1 MKIMR
6 FHSADGC
13 RLGVLTRDGLVDL
26 SELQPDAPRDLAALL
41 KLGSAVLAEVETAA
55 KAARSTQIR
64 PLEQAKAALP
74 IANPSK
80 FICLGLNY
88 QDHVAESKNIRP
100 QYPTL
105 FLRVPTSLVAHG
117 DPIERPQAS
126 IQLDYEAELAVI
138 IGRPLR
144 NAGVEE
150 ALSAVAGYACFND
163 GSIREFQRHT
173 IQWTMGK
180 NFDRTGGF
188 GPLFV
193 SADEVPS
200 GAAGLKISTR
210 VNGEIRQSDNTANMI
225 FSVEETLSY
234 ISRGIT
240 LAPGDVVAMG
250 TPAGVA
256 HAHTPPKWLRA
267 GDTVEVEIEGVGV
280 LRNPV
285 VDEANPALP
294 ARQAGARVS
303 ARADQQPVARNKAA
317 FR

>member
-6 FHSADGC
+6 FHSADGF
-13 RLGVLTRDGLVDL
+13 RLGVQTGDALVDL
-26 SELQPDAPRDLAALL
+26 SELRSDAPRDLADLL
-41 KLGSAVLAEVETAA
+41 KMGPAILAEVRAAA
-55 KAARSTQIR
+55 KAARAAQMK
-64 PLEQAKAALP
+64 PLQQARVALP
-74 IANPSK
+74 IAKPEK

-88 QDHVAESKNIRP
+88 QDHVAESKNARP
-100 QYPTL
+100 PYPTL
-105 FLRVPTSLVAHG
+105 FLRVLTSLVAHG

-138 IGRPLR
+138 IGRSLR
-144 NAGVEE
+144 NATAEE
-150 ALSAVAGYACFND
+150 ALDAVAGYACFND
-163 GSIREFQRHT
+163 GSVREFQRHT

-188 GPLFV
+188 GPFFV
-193 SADEVPS
+193 SADELPA

-210 VNGEIRQSDNTANMI
+210 VNGETRQSDDTANMI
-225 FSVEETLSY
+225 FGVGKTLSY

-240 LAPGDVVAMG
+240 LGPGDVIAMG

-267 GDTVEVEIEGVGV
+267 GDTVEVEIEGIGT

-285 VDEANPALP
+285 VDEARPSGQKRVPDTKVPA
-294 ARQAGARVS
+294 
-303 ARADQQPVARNKAA
+303 
-317 FR
+317 

>member
-1 MKIMR
+1 MKIIR
-6 FHSADGC
+6 FHSPDGC
-13 RLGVLTRDGLVDL
+13 RLGVQTGDAVVDL
-26 SELQPDAPRDLAALL
+26 TELRADAPRDLAALL
-41 KLGSAVLAEVETAA
+41 ELGPTVLAEVETAA
-55 KAARSTQIR
+55 KAARSTQIK
-64 PLEQAKAALP
+64 PLEQVRTAIP

-88 QDHVAESKNIRP
+88 QDHIAESKNVRP

-105 FLRVPTSLVAHG
+105 FLRVPSSLVAHG
-117 DPIERPQAS
+117 EPIERPLAS

-138 IGRPLR
+138 IGRSFR
-144 NAGVEE
+144 NASAKD

-163 GSIREFQRHT
+163 GSVREFQRHT

-193 SADEVPS
+193 SADELPP

-210 VNGEIRQSDNTANMI
+210 VNGETRQSDNTVNMI
-225 FSVEETLSY
+225 FSVGETLSY

-267 GDTVEVEIEGVGV
+267 GDMVEVEIEGVGL

-285 VDEANPALP
+285 IDEAKPAVP
-294 ARQAGARVS
+294 ERH
-303 ARADQQPVARNKAA
+303 ADKSVFA
-317 FR
+317 

>member
-6 FHSADGC
+6 FHSAGGF
-13 RLGVLTRDGLVDL
+13 RLGVLTSDGLVDL
-26 SELQPDAPRDLAALL
+26 SELHPDAPRDLASLL
-41 KLGSAVLAEVETAA
+41 KMGPEVLAEVKTAA
-55 KAARSTQIR
+55 SAARSGQIR
-64 PLEQAKAALP
+64 PLEQVRAALP
-74 IANPSK
+74 IADPPK

-88 QDHVAESKNIRP
+88 QDHVAELKNTRP

-117 DPIERPQAS
+117 DPIVRPLAT
-126 IQLDYEAELAVI
+126 IQLDYEAELAVFV
-138 IGRPLR
+138 GRPLR
-144 NAGVEE
+144 NATAEE
-150 ALSAVAGYACFND
+150 ALNAVAGYTCFND
-163 GSIREFQRHT
+163 GSVREFQRHT

-188 GPLFV
+188 GPFFV
-193 SADEVPS
+193 SADELPA

-210 VNGEIRQSDNTANMI
+210 VNGETRQSDNTANMI
-225 FSVEETLSY
+225 FSVGETLSY

-240 LAPGDVVAMG
+240 LGPGDVIAMG

-267 GDTVEVEIEGVGV
+267 GDTVEVEIERIGT

-285 VDEANPALP
+285 VDEARLSG
-294 ARQAGARVS
+294 QE
-303 ARADQQPVARNKAA
+303 RAPDTKVRA
-317 FR
+317 

>member
-6 FHSADGC
+6 FHSPDGC
-13 RLGVLTRDGLVDL
+13 RLGVQTGDVVVDL
-26 SELQPDAPRDLAALL
+26 SELRPDAPRDLAALL
-41 KLGSAVLAEVETAA
+41 KLGPTILAEVETAA
-55 KAARSTQIR
+55 KSAPRAQIR
-64 PLEQAKAALP
+64 PLEQLRAALP
-74 IANPSK
+74 IANPAK

-100 QYPTL
+100 KYPTL
-105 FLRVPTSLVAHG
+105 FLRVATSLVAHG
-117 DPIERPQAS
+117 EPIERPQTS
-126 IQLDYEAELAVI
+126 VQLDYEAELAVV

-150 ALSAVAGYACFND
+150 ALSAVAGYTCFND

-193 SADEVPS
+193 SADELPP

-210 VNGEIRQSDNTANMI
+210 VNGETRQSDNTANMI
-225 FSVEETLSY
+225 FGVGETLSY

-256 HAHTPPKWLRA
+256 HAHTPPKWLRG
-267 GDTVEVEIEGVGV
+267 GDTVELEIEGIGV

-285 VDEANPALP
+285 IDEVNPALSE
-294 ARQAGARVS
+294 RQAGTKVS
-303 ARADQQPVARNKAA
+303 A
-317 FR
+317 

>member
-6 FHSADGC
+6 FHSADGF
-13 RLGVLTRDGLVDL
+13 RLGVQAGDTLVDL
-26 SELQPDAPRDLAALL
+26 NELRSNAPRDLAALL
-41 KLGSAVLAEVETAA
+41 KMGPAVLAEVRAAA
-55 KAARSTQIR
+55 KAARSPQIR
-64 PLEQAKAALP
+64 PLEQVRAALP
-74 IANPSK
+74 MANPPK

-88 QDHVAESKNIRP
+88 QDHVTESKNARP

-138 IGRPLR
+138 VGRPLR
-144 NAGVEE
+144 NATAEE
-150 ALSAVAGYACFND
+150 ALAAVAGYACFND
-163 GSIREFQRHT
+163 GSVREFQRHT

-188 GPLFV
+188 GPFFV
-193 SADEVPS
+193 SADSLPA

-210 VNGEIRQSDNTANMI
+210 VNGEARQSDSTANII
-225 FSVEETLSY
+225 FGVGDTLSY

-240 LAPGDVVAMG
+240 LGPGDVIAMG

-267 GDTVEVEIEGVGV
+267 GDTVEVEIEGIGT

-285 VDEANPALP
+285 VDEARPSGQKQASNTKVPA
-294 ARQAGARVS
+294 
-303 ARADQQPVARNKAA
+303 
-317 FR
+317 

>member
-6 FHSADGC
+6 FHSADGF
-13 RLGVLTRDGLVDL
+13 RLGVQTGDALVDL
-26 SELQPDAPRDLAALL
+26 SEIRSDAPRDLADLL
-41 KLGSAVLAEVETAA
+41 KMGPDILAEV
-55 KAARSTQIR
+55 KAAARAAGWVQMK
-64 PLEQAKAALP
+64 PLEQARVALP
-74 IANPSK
+74 MANPSK

-88 QDHVAESKNIRP
+88 QDHVAESKNARP

-126 IQLDYEAELAVI
+126 IQLDYEAELAVV
-138 IGRPLR
+138 IGRSLR
-144 NAGVEE
+144 NARAEE
-150 ALSAVAGYACFND
+150 ALSAVAGFACFND
-163 GSIREFQRHT
+163 GSVREFQRHT

-188 GPLFV
+188 GPFFV
-193 SADEVPS
+193 SADELPA

-210 VNGEIRQSDNTANMI
+210 VNGETRQSDNTANMI
-225 FSVEETLSY
+225 FNVGETLSY

-240 LAPGDVVAMG
+240 LGPGDVIAMG

-256 HAHTPPKWLRA
+256 HAHTPPKWLCD
-267 GDTVEVEIEGVGV
+267 GDIVEVEIEGIGT

-285 VDEANPALP
+285 VDEVRPSGHKRAPDTKVPA
-294 ARQAGARVS
+294 
-303 ARADQQPVARNKAA
+303 
-317 FR
+317 

>member
-1 MKIMR
+1 MKIIR
-6 FHSADGC
+6 FHSPDGC
-13 RLGVLTRDGLVDL
+13 RLGVLTGDGLADL
-26 SELQPDAPRDLAALL
+26 SELRPDAPRDIAALL
-41 KLGSAVLAEVETAA
+41 KLGPAVLAEVETSA
-55 KAARSTQIR
+55 KAARPTQIR
-64 PLEQAKAALP
+64 PLEQVKVALP
-74 IANPSK
+74 IANLSK

-117 DPIERPQAS
+117 ESIERPQAS
-126 IQLDYEAELAVI
+126 VQLDYEAELAVI
-138 IGRPLR
+138 IGRSLR
-144 NAGVEE
+144 NASSEE
-150 ALSAVAGYACFND
+150 ALSAVAGYSCFND
-163 GSIREFQRHT
+163 GSVREFQRHT

-193 SADEVPS
+193 SADELPP

-210 VNGEIRQSDNTANMI
+210 VNGETRQSDNTANML
-225 FSVEETLSY
+225 FGVGETLSY

-240 LAPGDVVAMG
+240 LASGDVVAMG

-267 GDTVEVEIEGVGV
+267 GDTVEVEIEGIGV
-280 LRNPV
+280 LRNPII
-285 VDEANPALP
+285 DEANPALSE
-294 ARQAGARVS
+294 RQAGTRAS
-303 ARADQQPVARNKAA
+303 A
-317 FR
+317 

>member
-6 FHSADGC
+6 FHSPDGC
-13 RLGVLTRDGLVDL
+13 RLGALTGDGLADL
-26 SELQPDAPRDLAALL
+26 SELRPDAPRDIAALL
-41 KLGSAVLAEVETAA
+41 KLGPTVLAEVETAA
-55 KAARSTQIR
+55 KAARPAQIR
-64 PLEQAKAALP
+64 PLEQVRAALP

-88 QDHVAESKNIRP
+88 QDHVAESKNVRP

-117 DPIERPQAS
+117 EPIERPQAS
-126 IQLDYEAELAVI
+126 VQLDYEAELAVI
-138 IGRPLR
+138 IGRCLR
-144 NAGVEE
+144 NADADE
-150 ALSAVAGYACFND
+150 ALGAVAGYACFND

-188 GPLFV
+188 GPFFV
-193 SADEVPS
+193 SADELPS

-210 VNGEIRQSDNTANMI
+210 VNGETRQSDNTANMI
-225 FSVEETLSY
+225 FSVGETLSY

-240 LAPGDVVAMG
+240 LSPGDVVAMG

-256 HAHTPPKWLRA
+256 HAHRPPKWLRA
-267 GDTVEVEIEGVGV
+267 GDTVEVEIEGIGV
-280 LRNPV
+280 LRNPII
-285 VDEANPALP
+285 DEVNPALP
-294 ARQAGARVS
+294 ERQAGTRVS
-303 ARADQQPVARNKAA
+303 A
-317 FR
+317 

>member
-6 FHSADGC
+6 FHSVDGF
-13 RLGVLTRDGLVDL
+13 RLGVQAKDTLVDL
-26 SELQPDAPRDLAALL
+26 SELRPDAPRDLAVLL
-41 KLGSAVLAEVETAA
+41 KMGPAALAEVKTVA
-55 KAARSTQIR
+55 KAARSGQIR
-64 PLEQAKAALP
+64 LMEQVRAALP
-74 IANPSK
+74 IANPPK

-88 QDHVAESKNIRP
+88 QDHVAESNNARP

-117 DPIERPQAS
+117 EPIERPQAS

-138 IGRPLR
+138 VGGPLR
-144 NAGVEE
+144 NATPEE
-150 ALSAVAGYACFND
+150 ALAAVAGYACFND
-163 GSIREFQRHT
+163 GSVREFQRHT

-188 GPLFV
+188 GPFFV
-193 SADEVPS
+193 SADELPA

-210 VNGEIRQSDNTANMI
+210 VNGETRQSDNTANMI
-225 FSVEETLSY
+225 FGVGETLSY

-240 LAPGDVVAMG
+240 LGPGDVIAMG

-267 GDTVEVEIEGVGV
+267 GDTVEVEIEGIGT

-285 VDEANPALP
+285 VDEARPFGEKRAPDTKVPA
-294 ARQAGARVS
+294 
-303 ARADQQPVARNKAA
+303 
-317 FR
+317 